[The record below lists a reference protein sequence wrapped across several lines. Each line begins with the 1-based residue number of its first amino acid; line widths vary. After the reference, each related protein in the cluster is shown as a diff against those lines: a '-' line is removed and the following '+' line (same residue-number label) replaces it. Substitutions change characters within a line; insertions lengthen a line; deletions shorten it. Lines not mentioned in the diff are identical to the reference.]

1 MLFLAMGGAKQ
12 AEWQQA
18 TTSNNMANAS
28 TNGFKADQV
37 SFRALPAVGQ
47 GAPTRVFVADNTVGQ
62 DMSQGAL
69 ERTGNA
75 EDFAL
80 VTPGFFAVQS
90 PDGSEAYTRS
100 GGYVLD
106 NTGMMR
112 TRGGLPIIGS
122 TGAPITVPL
131 GQKIEIGSNGAVM
144 ATSQTGAPAAP
155 LQVGQ
160 IKLVN
165 PGTKAVYK
173 GGDGLFHLN
182 VTATAPAGS
191 KAPVDP
197 TVQLVSGNLESSNVN
212 VVDSLVQMISH
223 SRMFDLNT
231 KLMTTA
237 DQDDRQATELLTISG

>member
-47 GAPTRVFVADNTVGQ
+47 GAPTRVFVADNTIGQ
-62 DMSQGAL
+62 DMSQGQL
-69 ERTGNA
+69 ERTGNPN
-75 EDFAL
+75 DFA
-80 VTPGFFAVQS
+80 VATPGFFAVQS
-90 PDGSEAYTRS
+90 PGGGEAYTRG

-106 NTGMMR
+106 STGMMR
-112 TRGGLPIIGS
+112 TRGGLPILGS
-122 TGAPITVPL
+122 TGSPITVPL
-131 GQKIEIGSNGAVM
+131 GQKIEIGSDGTVTAVSP
-144 ATSQTGAPAAP
+144 TDTAAQP
-155 LQVGQ
+155 VPVGQ

-165 PGTKAVYK
+165 PGNKAVFK
-173 GGDGLFHLN
+173 GEDGLFHLN
-182 VTATAPAGS
+182 VTTATPAGS
-191 KAPVDP
+191 QASSDP
-197 TVQLVSGNLESSNVN
+197 TVQLVTGSLESSNVN

-237 DQDDRQATELLTISG
+237 DQDDRQATQLLTISG